1 VYIDAA
7 GASADE
13 ARAAVAE
20 IETGVRELLDER
32 S

>member
-1 VYIDAA
+1 MAEAPTI
-7 GASADE
+7 DE

-20 IETGVRELLDER
+20 LSAVVAA